1 VPKSIQIRDVPEDIH
16 DALAAAAAAQ
26 GLSLTKFM
34 LREMQ
39 NLARRAEAV
48 HSNAVAIRQTQAK
61 VHGHVSRE
69 EILSALHEGRE
80 GREG

>member
-48 HSNAVAIRQTQAK
+48 HSNAIVIRQTQAK
-61 VHGHVSRE
+61 VHGHVSQE
-69 EILSALHEGRE
+69 EILRVLHEGRE